1 MPIYSLLTDTG
12 GHASR
17 LTLGDQTFVVRTL
30 NQTISR
36 EFRSEQLALN
46 HGASEQLSQVRK
58 AVTIRKLVT
67 TAQTEITSEF

>member
-12 GHASR
+12 GHASW

-36 EFRSEQLALN
+36 EFRSEQLTLN
-46 HGASEQLSQVRK
+46 HNASEQLSQVRK
-58 AVTIRKLVT
+58 GCHN
-67 TAQTEITSEF
+67 SETRHDSSNLNNFGI